1 MEILRKNV
9 DLNII
14 LNQETDF
21 QTNAGWQENL
31 VAFEDEVLS
40 SILNPID
47 NYETMRYI
55 HKPYILN
62 NINQTD
68 IWFYFYFNTSG
79 NTPNYVQDYS
89 VQGITL
95 LENEKMMKQSSES
108 FFRLE
113 FFKTPGVVTNDVLV
127 CEPPTRQNRKLVFAK
142 NLSLPLG
149 EKYYYT
155 PLGGYVHLPV
165 FKGSNYENKENMYF
179 FWFQDESVL
188 KETNLSGST
197 TGNTFFMTAK
207 FFNAKDGSI
216 QDFTNDC
223 FSTSHVIKEENDM
236 YYQVDIDKTDY
247 SYKVY
252 YFNGV
257 VKCDQVGFTNK
268 PINFFEKGGGSCPNG
283 LTYYTCSNVTPT
295 PTPTLT
301 PVSPTPTPT
310 LTLTP
315 TATPVFSKCSD
326 CGLSLNGIPEGLLSV
341 MTAGVITSSIGCTV
355 GEYVIDWYLNDKI
368 GAPEFT
374 SASTIG
380 ADPNAT
386 VTHPF
391 ANEPVQGGTWYPVI
405 KSIYLNGT
413 KYSAYNVNGASY
425 SPDLLNCLSTV
436 TVSNYNCT
444 TGYQNAPYPIYI
456 NYTNTTTNSALANRS
471 IRFDLSSDTNYF
483 AWNFIGYL
491 VSDFIK
497 ISYFNVSTQTKTQLE
512 YWKIGQDAGSTNLTS
527 NPKIYNGYNLQ
538 RVSDLTSFTF
548 SEGNYLIIELT
559 PNSGNSNTNWNFQC
573 KCLTDSGC
581 ADIIDPT
588 ADFGYTT
595 AGITMYYDNVNC
607 GYAINGLVK
616 TNVLSGTSY
625 YDNNF
630 TRYNSLN
637 ISPYIHSNSTPP
649 TPMIFSGRT
658 LANDVGDGYVYYY
671 CQDQNSYTTVTK
683 VGNVIT
689 FDFDDITDY
698 NAYKT
703 QYTDLMSRSY
713 MLNYTSDVADIN
725 HYKFF
730 QIGVIEGLTCGDNA
744 QGQSYYT
751 SHVSSPIDFND
762 SIKRITYTIVNVA
775 NGLPSGNVCDTRYST
790 VQYYIDMVN
799 NAISYSNFSYRTYIR
814 KGNGSYYYKAIA
826 VRSFNNYVY
835 NQTANNTGIYTDYI
849 YVKPSVC
856 ESTLISK
863 NWVDRGVSYYNYIH
877 GISVTIT
884 NESDPL
890 NNFKVESLVNYT
902 AKTYNGV
909 YTKIFEKINGV
920 VKTSSV
926 GTTITTI
933 P

>member
-257 VKCDQVGFTNK
+257 VKCDQVGFTDK
-268 PINFFEKGGGSCPNG
+268 PINFFEKGGGSCPDG

-301 PVSPTPTPT
+301 STPTSTTVSSTLTPTPT
-310 LTLTP
+310 NTVTP
-315 TATPVFSKCSD
+315 TPTVTSISTLIVYSGDIWFDNTPSSGFDGACSGGAHQEYLFWSGSSQNPGSHQLYDGLVFYTD
-326 CGLSLNGIPEGLLSV
+326 AGLL
-341 MTAGVITSSIGCTV
+341 
-355 GEYVIDWYLNDKI
+355 
-368 GAPEFT
+368 
-374 SASTIG
+374 
-380 ADPNAT
+380 
-386 VTHPF
+386 
-391 ANEPVQGGTWYPVI
+391 YPW
-405 KSIYLNGT
+405 S
-413 KYSAYNVNGASY
+413 
-425 SPDLLNCLSTV
+425 
-436 TVSNYNCT
+436 
-444 TGYQNAPYPIYI
+444 
-456 NYTNTTTNSALANRS
+456 
-471 IRFDLSSDTNYF
+471 
-483 AWNFIGYL
+483 
-491 VSDFIK
+491 
-497 ISYFNVSTQTKTQLE
+497 
-512 YWKIGQDAGSTNLTS
+512 
-527 NPKIYNGYNLQ
+527 
-538 RVSDLTSFTF
+538 
-548 SEGNYLIIELT
+548 
-559 PNSGNSNTNWNFQC
+559 
-573 KCLTDSGC
+573 
-581 ADIIDPT
+581 
-588 ADFGYTT
+588 
-595 AGITMYYDNVNC
+595 
-607 GYAINGLVK
+607 
-616 TNVLSGTSY
+616 
-625 YDNNF
+625 
-630 TRYNSLN
+630 NSLN
-637 ISPYIHSNSTPP
+637 QYSYCRS
-649 TPMIFSGRT
+649 
-658 LANDVGDGYVYYY
+658 DGAGGGFGEM
-671 CQDQNSYTTVTK
+671 N
-683 VGNVIT
+683 
-689 FDFDDITDY
+689 
-698 NAYKT
+698 
-703 QYTDLMSRSY
+703 L
-713 MLNYTSDVADIN
+713 
-725 HYKFF
+725 
-730 QIGVIEGLTCGDNA
+730 
-744 QGQSYYT
+744 
-751 SHVSSPIDFND
+751 
-762 SIKRITYTIVNVA
+762 
-775 NGLPSGNVCDTRYST
+775 SGNV
-790 VQYYIDMVN
+790 VGQ
-799 NAISYSNFSYRTYIR
+799 A
-814 KGNGSYYYKAIA
+814 
-826 VRSFNNYVY
+826 
-835 NQTANNTGIYTDYI
+835 TG
-849 YVKPSVC
+849 
-856 ESTLISK
+856 TLC
-863 NWVDRGVSYYNYIH
+863 
-877 GISVTIT
+877 
-884 NESDPL
+884 
-890 NNFKVESLVNYT
+890 
-902 AKTYNGV
+902 
-909 YTKIFEKINGV
+909 
-920 VKTSSV
+920 
-926 GTTITTI
+926 
-933 P
+933 